1 VRWRLDVG
9 VGNIRIRDSSGRDHT
24 TDAVA
29 LRRAVEKSDASCVA
43 QSSRAVAE
51 RCRGGG
57 ALNLATKPILITRHL
72 PAAIAD
78 RQTRPVPSRYVALSD
93 YWALT
98 KPEVNFLIAFATF
111 AGFYLALPAQASRFP
126 WMLLIHTLLGTLLVA
141 SGTGALNQYIE
152 RRFDAQMCRT
162 SRRPLAAGRL
172 DPSRVLWFGVAVSA
186 VGSIYLAIAVNLLAS
201 GLSIVTLLTYL
212 FLYTP
217 LKRKT
222 PLCTIVGAV
231 PGAVPPLIGW
241 AAASGTIGSEAWVLS
256 AVVFLWQFPH
266 FMAIAWM
273 YREDYRRAG
282 YCVLPEGEAR
292 HLVASLQ
299 TIMPLLAL
307 FPTALLPAWG
317 QARIFYGL
325 GASLL
330 NLAFFYYG
338 ARFVHH
344 RSSSAARR
352 LLTASIIYLP
362 SILALMS
369 LRGVSSGPSG

>member
-1 VRWRLDVG
+1 M
-9 VGNIRIRDSSGRDHT
+9 
-24 TDAVA
+24 
-29 LRRAVEKSDASCVA
+29 
-43 QSSRAVAE
+43 
-51 RCRGGG
+51 
-57 ALNLATKPILITRHL
+57 ATKPILITRPL
-72 PAAIAD
+72 PAGMAD
-78 RQTRPVPSRYVALSD
+78 RETRPVLSPYVALSD

-111 AGFYLALPAQASRFP
+111 AGFYLALPAQVSRFP
-126 WMLLIHTLLGTLLVA
+126 WTLLIHTLLGTLLVA
-141 SGTGALNQYIE
+141 SGTGTLNQYIE

-222 PLCTIVGAV
+222 PLCTMVGAV

-241 AAASGTIGSEAWVLS
+241 AGASGTIGSEAWVLS

-266 FMAIAWM
+266 FMAIAWK

-282 YCVLPEGEAR
+282 YCVLPEGEAM

-299 TIMPLLAL
+299 TILPQLAL
-307 FPTALLPAWG
+307 FPAALLPAWG
-317 QARIFYGL
+317 QASILYDL

-338 ARFVHH
+338 ARFVDH
-344 RSSSAARR
+344 RSSTAARR

-369 LRGVSSGPSG
+369 PRSVSSGHSG